1 VDRKLLVVTVAAGV
15 LAAVV
20 GCARG
25 GADVAAGDRPADGT
39 TIGVR
44 KAPVSSWAAS
54 TCTGFVD
61 TLKTIATFIDYD
73 PTAHGSTDRAK
84 RAALDLLNA
93 AIKRT
98 SEIKKKLA
106 DGGAP
111 DVADGERIQQI
122 LLTDFSGQIGVFET
136 SRRDTE
142 AIDPAAANFTESVM
156 RALSG
161 EGNPAAQGEPKVLVE
176 LENNPEIKQAMTA
189 HASCRDLR
197 GALTGQSTL

>member
-1 VDRKLLVVTVAAGV
+1 MNRKLLVVTVAAGV

-25 GADVAAGDRPADGT
+25 TNVAEPGDRPAEAT
-39 TIGVR
+39 TAGVR
-44 KAPVSSWAAS
+44 KAPVSTWAAT

-61 TLKTIATFIDYD
+61 TLRTIATFIDYD
-73 PTAHGSTDRAK
+73 PTAHGSSARAK
-84 RAALDLLNA
+84 QAALDLLNA

-111 DVADGERIQQI
+111 DIADGERIQQV
-122 LLTDFSGQIGVFET
+122 LLTDFAGQIGVFET
-136 SRRDTE
+136 SRRDAE
-142 AIDPAAANFTESVM
+142 AINPSAPNFTEAVM

-176 LENNPEIKQAMTA
+176 LENNAEIKQAMDA

-197 GALTGQSTL
+197 GALTGQSAL